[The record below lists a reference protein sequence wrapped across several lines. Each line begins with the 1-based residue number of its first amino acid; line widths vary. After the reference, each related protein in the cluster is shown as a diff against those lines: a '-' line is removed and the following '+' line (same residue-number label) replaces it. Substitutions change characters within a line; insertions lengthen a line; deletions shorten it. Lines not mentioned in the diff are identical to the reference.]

1 MNNIKI
7 FIKLFSK
14 DMFRHLKEIPDV
26 LIAGFEELFSAV
38 TSIFAFILTISYSI
52 LLTAVLPLRIIQII
66 YYAFK
71 YRKQW
76 MM

>member
-26 LIAGFEELFSAV
+26 LISW
-38 TSIFAFILTISYSI
+38 I
-52 LLTAVLPLRIIQII
+52 
-66 YYAFK
+66 
-71 YRKQW
+71 
-76 MM
+76 